1 MGEENF
7 SILCSVTGLLIIAI
21 IIQGVLLSGLE
32 LRVFRKESEVLEKNI
47 VSIFRVEE

>member
-7 SILCSVTGLLIIAI
+7 NILWIVTGLLIIAI

-32 LRVFRKESEVLEKNI
+32 LRVFRKEPEVLEKNI
-47 VSIFRVEE
+47 APIIRVEE